1 MGAAIGQI
9 LPFAIGVAI
18 SPIPIVALILM
29 LFSSS
34 AKSNSVAF
42 TLGWVLGLA
51 LVGLIVLA
59 IGLESSN
66 SGESDASA
74 TIKVVLGLL
83 LLVAAVRQWRSRPRD
98 GEEPEMP
105 AWMNA
110 IESFAPS
117 KALGVGLLLSGA
129 NPKNLALTVGA
140 AATIS
145 SAGLDSTDE
154 YVTLAVYVLIASI
167 TIIAPVAYYLIL
179 GERADPPLAEA
190 KGWLLANNNTVMFVL
205 LLVFG
210 FKLLGDGLAVLL

>member
-42 TLGWVLGLA
+42 ALGWVLGLA